1 MVIPEPRFHVL
12 AEPRGEG
19 NEFAGFIDADAA
31 DRIVFGGVAF
41 AAAGVEIIGIVLTSG
56 AEDEGQS
63 LQGAVVREV
72 FLGAEA
78 LGLKKDGAKLERGVV
93 GDAKLPVVRKTLG
106 AGVFQVAVGDGE
118 EFGDLRGAGAVGTQP
133 AVTLP
138 GLQAHGRLL

>member
-1 MVIPEPRFHVL
+1 MGSVQFGMVIPEPRFHVL
-12 AEPRGEG
+12 AETRGEG
-19 NEFAGFIDADAA
+19 NEFAGFIRADAA

-56 AEDEGQS
+56 SENKGQS
-63 LQGAVVREV
+63 LQGPVVGEV

-78 LGLKKDGAKLERGVV
+78 LGIKKDGAKLECSVV
-93 GDAKLPVVRKTLG
+93 GDA
-106 AGVFQVAVGDGE
+106 E